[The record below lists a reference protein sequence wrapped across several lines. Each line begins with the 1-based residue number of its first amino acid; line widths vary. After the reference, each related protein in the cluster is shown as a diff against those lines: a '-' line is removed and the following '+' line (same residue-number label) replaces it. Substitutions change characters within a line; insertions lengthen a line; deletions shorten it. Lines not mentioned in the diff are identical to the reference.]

1 MRTSTL
7 HLRRSA
13 GASIAAMALAA
24 GGASAALVAL
34 GSEAVPA
41 AISGCGNNL
50 VWTGASQPASTF
62 GGTWSDS
69 TTATVTMGAGGGNS
83 GLNFSTNWS
92 TNAATDGAFVDGFN
106 NGSAM
111 AVYGTTSGNPVS
123 IAFSGPVVN
132 PVMMLNYMDAGAA
145 MDFGSTGITLLDSNA
160 AGGSTATVTGNT
172 VSLGGF
178 NNVDDGW
185 AVQVNGSFGVGTP
198 LQFTFFN
205 NNDTAGMTI
214 VKAGGTGCTV
224 TTTTTTAPPGPDCT
238 TDGYFQPVDMNGI
251 VNTIKAGS
259 TVPMKFRTAC
269 STLALGD
276 LAAIKSFVVVRV
288 PCADLSS
295 LTDQIETTTSGATVL
310 RWSASD
316 QQYIQNW
323 QTPTLR
329 NVCYRVTTTMADD
342 DTLVAYFRTR

>member
-1 MRTSTL
+1 MRTSSTKI
-7 HLRRSA
+7 RRSA

-24 GGASAALVAL
+24 GGASAALIAL
-34 GSEAVPA
+34 GTESLPA
-41 AISGCGNNL
+41 AISGCGDNL
-50 VWTGASQPASTF
+50 TWTGAPDGSSTF
-62 GGTWSDS
+62 GGSFGDS
-69 TTATVTMGAGGGNS
+69 STATVTMASGGGNS
-83 GLNFSTNWS
+83 GLAFSTDWS
-92 TNAATDGAFVDGFN
+92 TNPATDGAFVDGFN
-106 NGSAM
+106 TQSAI
-111 AVYGTTSGNPVS
+111 AVYGTTGGNSTS
-123 IAFSGPVVN
+123 IAFSATVVN
-132 PVMMLNYMDAGAA
+132 PVMMVNYIDNGAA
-145 MDFGSTGITLLDSNA
+145 MDFGANSITLLDGS
-160 AGGSTATVTGNT
+160 AGGGAPSVTGNK
-172 VSLGGF
+172 VSANGG
-178 NNVDDGW
+178 NNVSDGW
-185 AVQVNGSFGVGTP
+185 AVQVSGTFGPSTP
-198 LQFTFFN
+198 LVFSFFN

-214 VKAGGTGCTV
+214 VKTGGTGCTV

-238 TDGYFQPVDMNGI
+238 TDGYYQPVDMNGV

-269 STLALGD
+269 STLTLGD
-276 LAAIKSFVVVRV
+276 LSAIKSFVVVRV

-342 DTLVAYFRTR
+342 DSLVAYFRTR